1 MTRVNKP
8 ATYRDLGA
16 FDVTDLA
23 ALVSSL
29 PDSLWAI
36 EDQRK
41 ENNFSV
47 FHHTQH
53 IIFRFTPGNRD
64 HTEFYTNPIWA
75 IWQDRL
81 LPLMDAITAQYGNA
95 ETVYSKV
102 MLARLLSGQSI
113 DRHVDG
119 AGANLHTHKVHVP
132 LVSGPSAVFTIEGEE
147 RHLEVG
153 RAYEVNNVARHS
165 ARNDEKFHRIHLIFE
180 HYDAES

>member
-1 MTRVNKP
+1 MTKP
-8 ATYRDLGA
+8 KTYLDLGK
-16 FDVTDLA
+16 FEVSELS
-23 ALVSSL
+23 ALVAKL
-29 PDSLWAI
+29 PDSLWSI

-64 HTEFYTNPIWA
+64 HTDFYTNPIWDVWKA
-75 IWQDRL
+75 RL
-81 LPLMDAITAQYGNA
+81 LPLMDAITAQYGHV
-95 ETVYSKV
+95 ETAYSKV
-102 MLARLLSGQSI
+102 MLARLLSGHSI

-132 LVSGPSAVFTIEGEE
+132 LISGPSATFTIEDDE

-153 RAYEVNNVARHS
+153 RAYEVNNIKRHS
-165 ARNDEKFHRIHLIFE
+165 ACNLEGSHRVHLIFE
-180 HYDAES
+180 HYDAAA